1 MHDRSSWKRLHT
13 PNQHIGTSALFIQS
27 SQLPNSLS
35 NMQISSKAKAL
46 SCFHRAKY
54 NPLWSDAGFIR
65 SMEETYG
72 SVWGSVIWLCYYGVT
87 NYWQWLRKKLLTS
100 RQKTITNKSLVFS
113 ICHQYLLYVYISM
126 FQAKFNRF
134 CNINTFISWPMYYN
148 H

>member
-1 MHDRSSWKRLHT
+1 MTALHEKGYIHQINISV
-13 PNQHIGTSALFIQS
+13 PLHSLFNHLNCQTHWVTCKYH
-27 SQLPNSLS
+27 QKQKL
-35 NMQISSKAKAL
+35 
-46 SCFHRAKY
+46 FHASTVLNITHY
-54 NPLWSDAGFIR
+54 DAGFIR

-134 CNINTFISWPMYYN
+134 CNINTCISWPMYYN